1 MHNTKLHAA
10 ILANPGMGHVITVI
24 ELGKCLAGSDSF
36 NVTIFALEADAAC
49 AQSHFLNSP
58 GRRHEF
64 NMLTFVFIASN
75 ARILA
80 LLMYYLA
87 FEQDVTDKHIVKK
100 NPLVVLECEPLQFK
114 DSLIYVLN
122 CPASCTRLKAIRHD
136 LSCTDLSYWSYVMG
150 LLIHRIPAIQFKIR

>member
-24 ELGKCLAGSDSF
+24 ELGKRLAGSDSF

-58 GRRHEF
+58 GRP
-64 NMLTFVFIASN
+64 SN

-122 CPASCTRLKAIRHD
+122 CPASCTR
-136 LSCTDLSYWSYVMG
+136 YVF
-150 LLIHRIPAIQFKIR
+150 HSV